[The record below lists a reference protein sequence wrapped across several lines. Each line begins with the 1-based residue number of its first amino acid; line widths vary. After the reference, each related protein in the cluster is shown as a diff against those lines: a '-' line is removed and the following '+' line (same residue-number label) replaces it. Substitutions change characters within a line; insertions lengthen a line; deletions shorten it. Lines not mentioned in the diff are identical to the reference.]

1 MPRACLAGRDIDA
14 FESKLPRAC
23 AKSGTDNAN
32 QGTENVKSGTE
43 NANQGTENVKGGT
56 ENANQ
61 GTEKANANTRSIT
74 VRTQATVRGACGLSV
89 AKSG

>member
-23 AKSGTDNAN
+23 AKSGT
-32 QGTENVKSGTE
+32 E

-61 GTEKANANTRSIT
+61 GAEKANANTRSIT

>member
-23 AKSGTDNAN
+23 AKSGTENAN

-43 NANQGTENVKGGT
+43 NAKSGT

-61 GTEKANANTRSIT
+61 GAEKANANTRSIT